1 MYSRVLFCTHNR
13 VGGVMVR
20 SAVDRG

>member
-20 SAVDRG
+20 RAVDRG